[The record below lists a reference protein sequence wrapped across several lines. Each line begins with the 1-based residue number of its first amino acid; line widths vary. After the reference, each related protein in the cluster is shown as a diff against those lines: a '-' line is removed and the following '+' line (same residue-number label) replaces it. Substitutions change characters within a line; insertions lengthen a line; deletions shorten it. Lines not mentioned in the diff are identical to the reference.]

1 MMKRFFSMLFSI
13 VLVIGIMPFHA
24 FAETVTSNTYTI
36 PTAETENADEPLI
49 IVGAISDGHADY
61 GLQNKDPYIRTSYIT
76 ALNALK
82 AEGVDIILDGGDITS
97 DNEDNGKDFRWS
109 QDVYWRTVSQYQKY
123 SSEAS
128 KTGITLWAVG
138 NHDHEVG
145 RLSNILDPGD
155 YNSSQGFFEMMIA
168 TAGYP
173 LDLYVEGQEP
183 NGGIYDDH
191 WLGAHYNVNGFDFI
205 TINAPYAQAEYY
217 SDGTLKWL
225 DETLA
230 KIGADKTVFI
240 VGHYLPYNSRNAVLS
255 SSINGVNY
263 TKFINVMKKY
273 NNAIYL
279 YGHDHDGDVGY
290 ISSDTFERI
299 TPYDND
305 GNVIDD
311 RLNPATGFITSFMGS
326 VSYYKYSL
334 NPDWLTAADPKIIQA
349 LVISVYADRIEFKMI
364 NCGEKEGA
372 KREPD
377 IWTVTRDVKC
387 SGEVTDETPLLVTE
401 DVTEDVFYGSVYGIN
416 KHKMPSG
423 TTTLTNAN
431 HTLEGEGLDGLTM
444 TVKRLY
450 AGTKYTGY
458 SRKLSKVV
466 NDAVYF
472 DYLVKKGTR
481 AQKIETP
488 VKVTVPALLNE
499 FGEKTSEVEIAAYY
513 WDLDGK
519 LCMTDVVVN
528 EDGSYSF
535 VMTNLSVFALSARA
549 NVKDSMPELKGE
561 DDGKK
566 AETDTTT
573 IIIIAAVAVAVMVAV
588 VVVIC
593 VAKKS
598 KKSAKPEEKDQN

>member
-1 MMKRFFSMLFSI
+1 MKRFFAMLFSI
-13 VLVIGIMPFHA
+13 ALVIGMIPFHA
-24 FAETVTSNTYTI
+24 FAKSVSFDI
-36 PTAETENADEPLI
+36 PTAEAGNTDEPLI
-49 IVGAISDGHADY
+49 IVGAIADPHTDY

-82 AEGVDIILDGGDITS
+82 AEGMDLLLVGGDITS

-205 TINAPYAQAEYY
+205 TINPPYANSDFY
-217 SDGTLKWL
+217 SLGTLKWL
-225 DETLA
+225 DDTLA

-240 VGHYLPYNSRNAVLS
+240 TGHYPLVNSRGPS
-255 SSINGVNY
+255 STSLIGGTNY
-263 TKFINVMKKY
+263 TNFMNVMKKY

-279 YGHDHDGDVGY
+279 FGHIHDNDKGY
-290 ISSDTFERI
+290 ISSDTFERV
-299 TPYDND
+299 THYDED
-305 GNVIDD
+305 GKVVTD
-311 RLNPATGFITSFMGS
+311 RNAAPTSFISSFMGS
-326 VSYYKYSL
+326 ASYYKYSL

-377 IWTVTRDVKC
+377 VWTVTRDVKC

-401 DVTEDVFYGSVYGIN
+401 DVTDDVFYGSVYGIN
-416 KHKMPSG
+416 KYKMPSG

-466 NDAVYF
+466 KDAVYF

-499 FGEKTSEVEIAAYY
+499 FGDKTSGVELAAYY
-513 WDLDGK
+513 WDLEGK
-519 LCMTDVVVN
+519 LCMTDAVVN

-549 NVKDSMPELKGE
+549 NVKDSMPRLQGE
-561 DDGKK
+561 DDKT
-566 AETDTTT
+566 ETDMTTV
-573 IIIIAAVAVAVMVAV
+573 IIIAAVAVAVIAASVI
-588 VVVIC
+588 VIC

-598 KKSAKPEEKDQN
+598 KKAPKASEKDQN